1 MKFSVSSTDLLKA
14 ILTVQ
19 KAIPAKTTEAILED
33 YLFVLKG
40 QTLEITA
47 SDMELTLKTEL
58 NVQNTEEEGSIAV
71 PARQI
76 TDLLKE
82 LPDQPVTISTNQSAN
97 SFECAWTTGSSTLP
111 FFNPEDYPVFQKPGK
126 TAVTIE
132 FPAQTLSDGISS
144 TVYASSDEE
153 NRPIMNSIFFDI
165 KPDNTTLVASDLQK
179 LICFTADD
187 VKAPQEASFILN
199 KRHANVL
206 KAILGKE
213 EGAVAIT
220 FDEKIAQIKFGATT
234 MLSCLVVGK
243 YPDYKTIIPKNNSNI
258 LKINRAQLLNTVKR
272 IAVCS
277 PKASNHIKFELT
289 QGSLEVSAQD
299 VGFEIAAHEKVECR
313 YDGDD
318 LVIGFKSTHVT
329 EILSNLACEEI
340 TLKFADKRRSV
351 LILPSEGES
360 EKVKVFGIVMPIMVR

>member
-47 SDMELTLKTEL
+47 SDMELTLKTEIT
-58 NVQNTEEEGSIAV
+58 VQNTDEEGSIAV
-71 PARQI
+71 PAKQL

-82 LPDQPVTISTNQSAN
+82 LPDQPIVITTTNAN
-97 SFECAWTTGSSTLP
+97 SFECAWTSGSSTLP
-111 FFNPEDYPVFQKPGK
+111 FFNPDDYPVFQTPGEA
-126 TAVTIE
+126 AVTIE
-132 FPAQTLSDGISS
+132 VPAQTLADGIAS

-153 NRPIMNSIFFDI
+153 NRPIMNSIYFDI
-165 KPDNTTLVASDLQK
+165 KPDNTTMVASDLQK
-179 LICFTADD
+179 LICFTAAD

-206 KAILGKE
+206 KSILGKDDE
-213 EGAVAIT
+213 AVSIT
-220 FDEKIAQIKFGATT
+220 FDEKIAEIKFGATT
-234 MLSCLVVGK
+234 MLTCLVVGK

-277 PKASNHIKFELT
+277 PKASNHIKFELAPGT
-289 QGSLEVSAQD
+289 LEVSAQD
-299 VGFEIAAHEKVECR
+299 VGYEIAAHEKVECR
-313 YDGDD
+313 YDGDE
-318 LVIGFKSTHVT
+318 LAIGFKSTHIS
-329 EILSNLACEEI
+329 EILSNLDCDEI

-351 LILPSEGES
+351 LILPSEGEAG
-360 EKVKVFGIVMPIMVR
+360 KANVFGIVMPIMVR